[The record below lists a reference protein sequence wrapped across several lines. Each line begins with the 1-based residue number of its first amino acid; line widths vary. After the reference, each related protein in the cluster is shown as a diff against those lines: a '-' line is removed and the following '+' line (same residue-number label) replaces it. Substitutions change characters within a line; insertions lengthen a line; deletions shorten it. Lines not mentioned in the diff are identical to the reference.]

1 MTAVVRLFAHAGMVA
16 LPIASYSGQ
25 QSFHAN
31 FALKQ
36 PYLSRQMITA
46 DTGGAQTS
54 NAALSDSEHT
64 KLLRVEIQPGKR
76 VHYEVT
82 PAGATLRVADTSS
95 PILEGNDALEFHRGW
110 LISLLE
116 AS

>member
-36 PYLSRQMITA
+36 PYLARESIA
-46 DTGGAQTS
+46 AVTGSAQTTGS
-54 NAALSDSEHT
+54 PLSESEHV
-64 KLLRVEIQPGKR
+64 KLLRVEIQTGKR

-82 PAGATLRVADTSS
+82 PAGATLRVADT
-95 PILEGNDALEFHRGW
+95 
-110 LISLLE
+110 
-116 AS
+116 